1 MTAVPGNAGFKP
13 ASRAAPPA
21 PRVRNAGRISLF
33 LYKKR
38 KREMNTYKNLS
49 LFMLDIIEYEGR
61 LDAQSHI
68 GTMHGVRHWLD
79 AERYFGGKIVESTA
93 LHPEKSELIF
103 YVYEDEDGFYLE
115 NAKKFFEEEDQFIIE
130 DVEGQRIMCWYIS
143 ELQ

>member
-1 MTAVPGNAGFKP
+1 
-13 ASRAAPPA
+13 
-21 PRVRNAGRISLF
+21 
-33 LYKKR
+33 
-38 KREMNTYKNLS
+38 MNTYKDLA

-79 AERYFGGKIVESTA
+79 AERYFGGKIVESTV

-130 DVEGQRIMCWYIS
+130 DVEGQRVICWYIS
-143 ELQ
+143 EMW